1 MAQQNIRIGSAPN
14 DKTGDPLRTAFTKV
28 NANFTELYTRGT
40 TTDRLTNGS
49 NNLILGSDGNLTLP
63 GGGTIT
69 SALGVPQEG
78 LWLGYNGHRL
88 LLNSDGQFW
97 TGGVYVGGNGL
108 PGYVGSYGNI
118 TLNANLGTGLE
129 KQWVFGTNGS
139 LQFPDATNQTTASL
153 PYVKTAY
160 NVVNATATMDTIT
173 VSWIFAGSGNHV
185 QYSTLSSSNVTYAYS
200 GMNIIAGVTTSFN
213 SAGTYVMNAANYPN
227 PPWFY
232 GIFNTIGDVQ
242 IVYMQDITNSK
253 TYRITATATST
264 YTGAAARGSILIERI
279 I

>member
-1 MAQQNIRIGSAPN
+1 MAKLNINTGASDN
-14 DKTGDPLRTAFTKV
+14 DKSGDTLRTAFTKI
-28 NANFTELYTRGT
+28 NANFTELYATASADVQIPAQGSNSGKYLTTNGT
-40 TTDRLTNGS
+40 ALSWGTVSQDRLVNGS
-49 NNLILGSDGNLTLP
+49 FNFILGPDGTVNFDPSSANGKGILQTAADLQFIAVDKTWTFDSS
-63 GGGTIT
+63 GSIT
-69 SALGVPQEG
+69 
-78 LWLGYNGHRL
+78 
-88 LLNSDGQFW
+88 
-97 TGGVYVGGNGL
+97 
-108 PGYVGSYGNI
+108 
-118 TLNANLGTGLE
+118 
-129 KQWVFGTNGS
+129 
-139 LQFPDATNQTTASL
+139 FPDATVQTTAAL

-173 VSWIFAGSGNHV
+173 VSWISTGSGNHV
-185 QYSTLSSSNVTYAYS
+185 QYSTLSSSDVTYAYS

-213 SAGTYVMNAANYPN
+213 SAGTYVMNAANYPD

>member
-1 MAQQNIRIGSAPN
+1 MAQQNILIGSAPN
-14 DKTGDPLRTAFTKV
+14 DKTGDPLRTAFSKV
-28 NANFTELYTRGT
+28 NANFTELYAT
-40 TTDRLTNGS
+40 
-49 NNLILGSDGNLTLP
+49 
-63 GGGTIT
+63 T
-69 SALGVPQEG
+69 SALVNGDYNFTLGVDGTVNFDPAS
-78 LWLGYNGHRL
+78 NGKGVL
-88 LLNSDGQFW
+88 QTTADLQFTANTSTW
-97 TGGVYVGGNGL
+97 T
-108 PGYVGSYGNI
+108 
-118 TLNANLGTGLE
+118 
-129 KQWVFGTNGS
+129 FGTNGS
-139 LQFPDATNQTTASL
+139 LQFPDATVQTTAAL

-185 QYSTLSSSNVTYAYS
+185 QYSTLSSSNVTYAWS
-200 GMNIIAGVTTSFN
+200 GMNIIAGVTNSFN
-213 SAGTYVMNAANYPN
+213 SAGTYVMNAANYPD
-227 PPWFY
+227 PPWFN

>member
-1 MAQQNIRIGSAPN
+1 VAASTN
-14 DKTGDPLRTAFTKV
+14 DV
-28 NANFTELYTRGT
+28 HIE
-40 TTDRLTNGS
+40 
-49 NNLILGSDGNLTLP
+49 
-63 GGGTIT
+63 
-69 SALGVPQEG
+69 
-78 LWLGYNGHRL
+78 
-88 LLNSDGQFW
+88 
-97 TGGVYVGGNGL
+97 VGGHNW
-108 PGYVGSYGNI
+108 
-118 TLNANLGTGLE
+118 T
-129 KQWVFGTNGS
+129 FGTDGGIT
-139 LQFPDATNQTTASL
+139 FPDATNQTTAAL

-185 QYSTLSSSNVTYAYS
+185 QYSTLSSSDVTYAWS

-213 SAGTYVMNAANYPN
+213 SAGTYVMNAANYPD